1 MIKFL
6 FKGLLRDKSRSL
18 FPILIVTA
26 GVFLTV
32 ACHAWLFGVIGDMIA
47 TNANFSTGHVKIMT
61 KAYEE
66 NAHQMPNDLAYI
78 GVKDFLNELHA
89 KNTDMFWVPRIQFG
103 GLFDIPDESGETR
116 SQGPTFGMAVDLLSQ
131 GTPEI
136 ETLNIEKALV
146 RGRLPEKSGEI
157 LISDEFAQKLEV
169 EPGESGTLI
178 GSTMYGGMAIQNFTI
193 VGTLSFGIAVMD
205 RAAMII
211 DITDAQA
218 ALNMEDAAGEI
229 LGYYNTRAYVDEQAQ
244 QLTETFNAAYQASE
258 DEFDP
263 VMITLRDQNGLAG
276 YLDMVDYMIVVILG
290 IFIFAMSIV
299 LWNTGLIGGLRRYG
313 EIGVRLAIGEN
324 KGRVYRSM
332 IMESVLVGF
341 VGSVIGTGIGLIF
354 AYYMQNKGLDFS
366 SMMQKST
373 MYMSGIMRGK
383 VTATTY
389 YIGFIPGLFAMVL
402 GTMLSGFGIFKRKTA
417 QLFKE
422 LEA

>member
-1 MIKFL
+1 MMKFL

-32 ACHAWLFGVIGDMIA
+32 ACHAWMSGVIGDMIA

-61 KAYEE
+61 RAYEE

-78 GVKDFLNELHA
+78 GAKDMLNELHV
-89 KNTDMFWVPRIQFG
+89 KYPDMFWVPRIQFG
-103 GLFDIPDESGETR
+103 GLFDIPDENGETR
-116 SQGPTFGMAVDLLSQ
+116 SQGPTVGMAVDLLSQ

-136 ETLNIEKALV
+136 ETLNIEKAIV
-146 RGRLPEKSGEI
+146 RGRLPEKPGEI
-157 LISDEFAQKLEV
+157 LISDEFAQRLEV

-178 GSTMYGGMAIQNFTI
+178 GSTMYGGMATQNFTI
-193 VGTLSFGIAVMD
+193 VGTLSFGIAAMD
-205 RAAMII
+205 RAAMIM
-211 DITDAQA
+211 DITDAQTV
-218 ALNMEDAAGEI
+218 LNMEDAAGEI
-229 LGYYNTRAYVDEQAQ
+229 LGYFSNRVYEDEQAS
-244 QLTETFNAAYQASE
+244 QLMNTFNASYQTSE

-263 VMITLRDQNGLAG
+263 VMITLRDQKGLAG

-313 EIGVRLAIGEN
+313 EIGVRLAIGED

-332 IMESVLVGF
+332 ILESVLVGF
-341 VGSVIGTGIGLIF
+341 FGSVIGTGIGLFF
-354 AYYMQNKGLDFS
+354 AYYLQNHGFDFS
-366 SMMQKST
+366 AMMQKST
-373 MYMSGIMRGK
+373 MLMSGVMRGR
-383 VTATTY
+383 VTSTTY
-389 YIGFIPGLFAMVL
+389 YVGFIPGLFSMVL
-402 GTMLSGFGIFKRKTA
+402 GTMLSGIGIFRRKTA

>member
-6 FKGLLRDKSRSL
+6 LKGLLRDKSRSL

-61 KAYEE
+61 RAYEE

-78 GVKDFLNELHA
+78 GVEDLLRELHE
-89 KNTDMFWVPRIQFG
+89 KHPDMFWVPRIQFG
-103 GLFDIPDESGETR
+103 GLLDIPDENGETR
-116 SQGPTFGMAVDLLSQ
+116 SQGPTVGMAVDLLSE

-136 ETLNIEKALV
+136 ETLNIKKALV
-146 RGRLPEKSGEI
+146 RGRLPENPGEI
-157 LISDEFAQKLEV
+157 LISDEFAQRLEV
-169 EPGESGTLI
+169 EPGGEGTLI
-178 GSTMYGGMAIQNFTI
+178 GSTMYGGMAVQNFKI
-193 VGTLSFGIAVMD
+193 VGTLSFGIAMMD
-205 RAAMII
+205 RSAMIM
-211 DITDAQA
+211 DISDAQT

-229 LGYYNTRAYVDEQAQ
+229 LGYYNTRTYDDELAQ
-244 QLTETFNAAYQASE
+244 QLADSFNASYRTSE

-276 YLDMVDYMIVVILG
+276 YLDMVDYMIVVLLS

-313 EIGVRLAIGEN
+313 EVGVRLAIGES

-341 VGSVIGTGIGLIF
+341 VGSIIGTAIGLMF
-354 AYYMQNKGLDFS
+354 GYYMQNEGLDFS
-366 SMMQKST
+366 SMMQKSS

-389 YIGFIPGLFAMVL
+389 YIGFVPGLFSMVL
-402 GTMLSGFGIFKRKTA
+402 GTSLSGIGIYKRKTA